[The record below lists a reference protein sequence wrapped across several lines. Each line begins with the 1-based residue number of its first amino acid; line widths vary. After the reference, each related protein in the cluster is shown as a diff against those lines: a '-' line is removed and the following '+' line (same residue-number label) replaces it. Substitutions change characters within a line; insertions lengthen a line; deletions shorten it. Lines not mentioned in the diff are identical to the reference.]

1 MLPIQGPFTRTETIL
16 GSPTGSGFKPT
27 EVVTSRTWYRQ
38 ARPYDRPL
46 NYTFSRQYVTARD
59 FGGNQ
64 RPTGYT
70 LYNMAGGLDPGH
82 AAIAR
87 NKCYGSLVSQI
98 ADYSQ
103 WANNILEARKTL
115 GVATQRLE
123 QLVAFARRLKKFDF
137 VGAARVFG
145 YAKPP
150 RKVTRAKGFGKNW
163 LEYHFMWEP
172 AVKDI
177 EAGMKALTRDFS
189 PVKVKARA
197 RHISASSSSVRNG
210 TQGTDTVLNDD
221 SKCQMEAW
229 VRIVNPNSS
238 LVSELGLINLYSVA
252 WEAVP
257 FSFVADW
264 FGNVGQVL
272 AAATDFVG
280 KQLSFSATTVYQIRY
295 KHVSSFGFQQYGLDP
310 PYGGPWTSQQGAR
323 SVFVTRS
330 LGITGPTL
338 AMKPFKGFSVIRGA
352 TAVALLLQFLPKK

>member
-1 MLPIQGPFTRTETIL
+1 MLPIQGPFSKTETIL
-16 GSPTGSGFKPT
+16 GYPTGSGYKPP

-46 NYTFSRQYVTARD
+46 TFTFRRQYVVARN
-59 FGGNQ
+59 FVGNI
-64 RPTGYT
+64 RPSGYT
-70 LYNMAGGLDPGH
+70 QYNMAGELDASH
-82 AAIAR
+82 AAVAR
-87 NKCYGSLVSQI
+87 NKCYGKFVSSV

-103 WANNILEARKTL
+103 WANNVLEASKTL
-115 GVATQRLE
+115 NVAAQRLE
-123 QLVAFARRLKKFDF
+123 QLVTFARRLKKFDF

-145 YAKPP
+145 HSRPP

-177 EAGMKALTRDFS
+177 EAGVKALTRDFS
-189 PVKVKARA
+189 PVKVVARA
-197 RHISASSSSVRNG
+197 RHTTGGSVRHVNDS
-210 TQGTDTVLNDD
+210 QGDLTVTSDD
-221 SKCQMEAW
+221 SKCRMEAW

-238 LVSELGLINLYSVA
+238 LASELGLINLGSVV

-272 AAATDFVG
+272 ASATDFVG
-280 KQLSFSATTVYQIRY
+280 KELLFSSTTVYQVRY
-295 KHVSSFGFQQYGLDP
+295 NFLHTWGYQQSYVDP
-310 PYGGPWTSQQGAR
+310 PYGGPWTADQGAR
-323 SVFVTRS
+323 SVFVNRT
-330 LGITGPTL
+330 LGVTGPTL

-352 TAVALLLQFLPKK
+352 TAAALLLQFLPKK